1 MPTAFYLT
9 RDVEL
14 AVQEEATYG
23 TSPGAVAGADM
34 FKHTSRLHI
43 IPRRA
48 RYYRDQDADYSQAS
62 VLSPAQ
68 KGRESSDLK
77 IDVDAIPNGG
87 VSPAEPD
94 IDVLLKAHFGSK
106 HKATAHTTTAAGS
119 TGVTLNLTAGGG
131 AASGIAIGDLIAV
144 DVDATYG
151 YEVRRVVNIVTD
163 TVTMDR
169 ALSAN
174 PVVSRTVKVG
184 TTYKFLNT
192 AALSVYINQWIA
204 ATGVRHAVPG
214 VILSDL
220 EAACGFDTET
230 PKPTFSFSGRGMK
243 EITHATA
250 RPTPVTA
257 GQPLIPSQ
265 GKGWIGTTRI
275 CPIVSSFKSNNG
287 LELRENLCN
296 TLEPTG
302 VKRTGNSSRYSVE
315 VTMETLLST
324 GDTDTAALY
333 ESAKSSDATPLD
345 ILVQWGITPGS
356 IVAWCT
362 PKLVCDPERI
372 EMAGEFGVR
381 FSGKALGTTGDD
393 ELFLAF
399 I

>member
-1 MPTAFYLT
+1 MPTTFFLT
-9 RDVEL
+9 REVEL
-14 AVQEEATYG
+14 AVQEETAYG
-23 TSPGAVAGADM
+23 TSPGAVAGTDM

-43 IPRRA
+43 TPRRA
-48 RYYRDQDADYSQAS
+48 RYYRDQDADYQQAS
-62 VLSPAQ
+62 ILSPAQ

-77 IDVDAIPNGG
+77 IDVDAIPSGAG
-87 VSPAEPD
+87 TPTEPD
-94 IDVLLKAHFGSK
+94 IDVLLKVHFGSK

-119 TGVTLNLTAGGG
+119 TGVTLNLTSGGG

-144 DVDATYG
+144 DVDATFG
-151 YEVRRVVNIVTD
+151 YEVRRVVNISTD

-174 PVVSRTVKVG
+174 PATSRTVKVG

-192 AALSVYINQWIA
+192 AMLSAYINQWIA
-204 ATGVRHAVPG
+204 GTGVRHAVPG
-214 VILSDL
+214 VIVTDL
-220 EAACGFDTET
+220 EANCAFDTDI
-230 PKPTFSFSGRGMK
+230 PKAAFSFSGRGMK

-250 RPTPVTA
+250 RPTPTTA
-257 GQPLIPSQ
+257 GQPLVPSQ
-265 GKGWIGTTRI
+265 GKGWIGATKV
-275 CPIVSSFKSNNG
+275 CPINASIRSNNG

-302 VKRTGNSSRYSVE
+302 VKRTGNNSRYSVE
-315 VTMETLLST
+315 VTLETLLST

-345 ILVQWGITPGS
+345 LIVQWGITPGS

-362 PKLVCDPERI
+362 PKVSCDPERT
-372 EMAGEFGVR
+372 EMTGEFGVR
-381 FSGKALGTTGDD
+381 FTGKALGTTGDD